1 MQSTFPL
8 GSEGEPV
15 EGVFSIV
22 RVTFANPDTGFAV
35 VQLLP
40 EDADHN
46 MTMTATGI
54 FGAVEEGTCYRI
66 AGTWHVDP
74 RYGPQIRASTAIIET
89 PTSPG
94 AIERYL
100 AGASIKGLGPHH
112 ARLIVEHFG
121 PGVLDVLDSGGERL
135 EEVRGIGPV
144 RAAKIRAS
152 WAEHRSIN
160 RLMVNLQGVAGLTPR
175 QAQRIYREFGDDAW
189 RAVSANP
196 YLLAERV
203 SGFGFKTCDRIAGS
217 LGMDDMAPQ
226 RLQAGIL
233 HVLTQA
239 LGDGHLWTAPD
250 ALLSAAAELLDIDPD
265 TLEPHLQALV
275 YEGRA
280 IRRELDPFS
289 GAAGVYLP
297 AVAET
302 EERVASR
309 LSSWL
314 QHPPAASLRLEGH
327 SAGDLIRQHSSAALT
342 GEQRA
347 AVQAL
352 LTGTR
357 MVVLTGGP
365 GTGKTTTM
373 RTLILCLESLDVSY
387 ALCATTGRAAKQLA
401 IATDRMASTV
411 HRYLGLGTMNERSPA
426 EPVNETVLIIDE
438 ASMIDLWLM
447 DQIVARLGPVTHLF
461 LVGDIDQLPPVGP
474 GAVLHDLIAA
484 ATGIPPSQMTVVRLE
499 QIFRQEAGDV
509 SLIVANCHRIR
520 QGKRPIRPSGPVS
533 DYYEMP
539 RESPDE
545 ALALAVDL
553 AAERLPAFLGV
564 PAEEIQVLSP
574 VHGGDAGVR
583 ALNAALQA
591 RLNPAAPH
599 RHEFILG
606 RRAEGQPVVLRVGD
620 KVRQTRND
628 YQKRVFNGDLGT
640 VLSIDREDQLVQVRF
655 DDATVPYAFAE
666 LDDLVHSWAMTVHA
680 AQGSQWPAVI
690 VILLSSHYVMLER
703 NILYTALSRAQRL
716 AVLITQERALQIAVK
731 RTTLVSRRTDLVSRL
746 QASMPGR
753 PS

>member
-1 MQSTFPL
+1 VQSAFSL

-22 RVTFANPDTGFAV
+22 RVTFANSDTGFAV

-40 EDADHN
+40 EDAKHSS
-46 MTMTATGI
+46 TMTATGI

-66 AGTWHVDP
+66 EGTWHVDP

-121 PGVLDVLDSGGERL
+121 PRVLEVLDSGGERL

-175 QAQRIYREFGDDAW
+175 QAQRIYREFGNDAW

-217 LGMDDMAPQ
+217 LGLDDMAPQ

-250 ALLSAAAELLDIDPD
+250 ELLSAAAELLDVTPE
-265 TLEPHLQALV
+265 TLEPHLGTLV
-275 YEGRA
+275 SERRAARRNVGPAVGSEG
-280 IRRELDPFS
+280 I
-289 GAAGVYLP
+289 YLP

-314 QHPPAASLRLEGH
+314 RQRPTEALHLKGT
-327 SAGDLIRQHSSAALT
+327 SAGDLIHQHSNAALT
-342 GEQRA
+342 DEQRA
-347 AVQAL
+347 AVEAL
-352 LTGTR
+352 LTRTR

-373 RTLILCLESLDVSY
+373 RTLILCLESLGVSY

-411 HRYLGLGTMNERSPA
+411 HRYLGLGTMGERPPA
-426 EPVNETVLIIDE
+426 EPINDTVLIIDE

-447 DQIVARLGPVTHLF
+447 DQIVARLGPGNHLF
-461 LVGDIDQLPPVGP
+461 LVGDVDQLPPVGP
-474 GAVLHDLIAA
+474 GAVLHDLIDA
-484 ATGIPPSQMTVVRLE
+484 ATGVQSSQMTVVRLE

-509 SLIVANCHRIR
+509 SLIIANCHRIR
-520 QGKRPIRPSGPVS
+520 HGQRPIRPSGPVS
-533 DYYEMP
+533 DYFEMP
-539 RESPDE
+539 RESPGE
-545 ALALAVDL
+545 TLALAVDL
-553 AAERLPAFLGV
+553 AADRLPAFLGV
-564 PAEEIQVLSP
+564 PAEEVQVLSP

-599 RHEFILG
+599 RNEYILG
-606 RRAEGQPVVLRVGD
+606 RHAPGQPVILRTGD

-640 VLSIDREDQLVQVRF
+640 VLSIDREEQLVQVRF
-655 DDATVPYAFAE
+655 DDATVSYAFAE
-666 LDDLVHSWAMTVHA
+666 LDDLVHAWAMTVHA
-680 AQGSQWPAVI
+680 AQGSQWPAVV

-716 AVLITQERALQIAVK
+716 AVLITQERALQMAVK
-731 RTTLVSRRTDLVSRL
+731 RTTLVSRRTDLVARL
-746 QASMPGR
+746 YAHMAGR
-753 PS
+753 RS

>member
-1 MQSTFPL
+1 VQSAFSL

-22 RVTFANPDTGFAV
+22 RVTFANSDTGFAV

-40 EDADHN
+40 EDAKHSS
-46 MTMTATGI
+46 TMTATGI

-66 AGTWHVDP
+66 EGTWHVDP

-121 PGVLDVLDSGGERL
+121 PRVLEVLDSGGERL

-175 QAQRIYREFGDDAW
+175 QAQRIYREFGSDAW

-217 LGMDDMAPQ
+217 LGLDDMAPQ

-250 ALLSAAAELLDIDPD
+250 ELLSAAAELLDVTPE
-265 TLEPHLQALV
+265 TLEPHLGTLV
-275 YEGRA
+275 SERRAARRNVGPAVGSEG
-280 IRRELDPFS
+280 I
-289 GAAGVYLP
+289 YLP

-314 QHPPAASLRLEGH
+314 RQRPTEALHLKGT
-327 SAGDLIRQHSSAALT
+327 SAGDLIHQHSATALT
-342 GEQRA
+342 DEQRA
-347 AVQAL
+347 AVEAL
-352 LTGTR
+352 LTRTR

-373 RTLILCLESLDVSY
+373 RTLILCLESLGVSY

-411 HRYLGLGTMNERSPA
+411 HRYLGLGTMGERPPA
-426 EPVNETVLIIDE
+426 EPINDTVLIIDE

-447 DQIVARLGPVTHLF
+447 DQIVARLGPGNHLF
-461 LVGDIDQLPPVGP
+461 LVGDVDQLPPVGP
-474 GAVLHDLIAA
+474 GAVLHDLIDA
-484 ATGIPPSQMTVVRLE
+484 ATGVQSSQMTVVRLE

-509 SLIVANCHRIR
+509 SLIIANCHRIR
-520 QGKRPIRPSGPVS
+520 HGQRPIRPSGPVS
-533 DYYEMP
+533 DYFEMP
-539 RESPDE
+539 RESPGE
-545 ALALAVDL
+545 TLALAVDL
-553 AAERLPAFLGV
+553 AADRLPAFLGV
-564 PAEEIQVLSP
+564 PAEEVQVLSP

-599 RHEFILG
+599 RNEYILG
-606 RRAEGQPVVLRVGD
+606 RHAPGQPVILRTGD

-640 VLSIDREDQLVQVRF
+640 VLSIDREEQLVQVRF
-655 DDATVPYAFAE
+655 DDATVSYAFAE
-666 LDDLVHSWAMTVHA
+666 LDDLVHAWAMTVHA
-680 AQGSQWPAVI
+680 AQGSQWPAVV

-716 AVLITQERALQIAVK
+716 AVLITQERALQMAVK
-731 RTTLVSRRTDLVSRL
+731 RTTLVSRRTDLVARL
-746 QASMPGR
+746 YAHMAGR
-753 PS
+753 RS

>member
-1 MQSTFPL
+1 M
-8 GSEGEPV
+8 

-22 RVTFANPDTGFAV
+22 RVTFADPDTGYAV

-40 EDADHN
+40 EDAKQGS
-46 MTMTATGI
+46 TMTATGI

-66 AGTWHVDP
+66 EGTWHVDP

-121 PGVLDVLDSGGERL
+121 PKVLEVLDTGGERL

-160 RLMVNLQGVAGLTPR
+160 RLMVNLQGVAGLTPP

-203 SGFGFKTCDRIAGS
+203 SGFGFKTCDRIAES
-217 LGMDDMAPQ
+217 LGLDDTAPQ
-226 RLQAGIL
+226 RLQAGLL

-250 ALLSAAAELLDIDPD
+250 DLLNRASELLDVDRH
-265 TLEPHLQALV
+265 TLEPHLATLLS
-275 YEGRA
+275 EGRA
-280 IRRELDPFS
+280 IRRNLDR
-289 GAAGVYLP
+289 AAGSEGVYLP

-302 EERVASR
+302 EERIASR

-314 QHPPAASLRLEGH
+314 QQRPADALHVESL
-327 SAGDLIRQHSSAALT
+327 SAGDVIRQHSSAALT
-342 GEQRA
+342 REQRA
-347 AVQAL
+347 AVEAL

-365 GTGKTTTM
+365 GTGKTTTL
-373 RTLILCLESLDVSY
+373 RTLILCLESLGISY

-401 IATDRMASTV
+401 NATQRMASTV
-411 HRYLGLGTMNERSPA
+411 HRYLGLGTTGERPPT
-426 EPVNETVLIIDE
+426 EPVKETVLIIDE

-447 DQIVARLGPVTHLF
+447 DQTVARLGAGNHLF
-461 LVGDIDQLPPVGP
+461 LVGDVDQLPPVGP
-474 GAVLHDLIAA
+474 GAVLHDLIEAA
-484 ATGIPPSQMTVVRLE
+484 PGLQSSQMTVVRLE

-509 SLIVANCHRIR
+509 SLIIANCHRIR
-520 QGKRPIRPSGPVS
+520 QGQRPIRPSGPAS
-533 DYYEMP
+533 DYFEMP
-539 RESPDE
+539 RESPSE

-553 AAERLPAFLGV
+553 AADRLPTFLGV

-574 VHGGDAGVR
+574 VHGGEAGVQS
-583 ALNAALQA
+583 LNVALQA
-591 RLNPAAPH
+591 RLNPPSPH
-599 RHEFILG
+599 RSEYILG
-606 RRAEGQPVVLRVGD
+606 RHAQGQPVILRTGD

-655 DDATVPYAFAE
+655 DDATVSYAFAE
-666 LDDLVHSWAMTVHA
+666 LDDLVHAWAMTVHA
-680 AQGSQWPAVI
+680 AQGSQWPAVV

-716 AVLITQERALQIAVK
+716 AVLITQERALQMAVK
-731 RTTLVSRRTDLVSRL
+731 RTTLVSRRTDLVARL
-746 QASMPGR
+746 AARMAGR
-753 PS
+753 GS

>member
-1 MQSTFPL
+1 M
-8 GSEGEPV
+8 G
-15 EGVFSIV
+15 GVFSIV

-35 VQLLP
+35 VQMLP
-40 EDADHN
+40 EEAKQGS
-46 MTMTATGI
+46 TMTATGI

-66 AGTWHVDP
+66 EGTWHVDP

-89 PTSPG
+89 PTSPD

-121 PGVLDVLDSGGERL
+121 PRVLEVLDSGGESL

-152 WAEHRSIN
+152 WTEHRSIN

-217 LGMDDMAPQ
+217 LGLDDMAPQ

-250 ALLSAAAELLDIDPD
+250 ELLSAAAELLEVDRD
-265 TLEPHLQALV
+265 TLEPHLGTLV
-275 YEGRA
+275 SERRA
-280 IRRELDPFS
+280 IRRKVDQVAGSE
-289 GAAGVYLP
+289 GVYLP

-302 EERVASR
+302 EERIASR

-314 QHPPAASLRLEGH
+314 QQRPAEALHLKGA
-327 SAGDLIRQHSSAALT
+327 SAGDLIGRHSSANLT

-347 AVQAL
+347 AVEAL

-373 RTLILCLESLDVSY
+373 RTLILCLESLGVSY

-411 HRYLGLGTMNERSPA
+411 HRYLGLGTMGERSPA
-426 EPVNETVLIIDE
+426 EPINETVLIIDE

-447 DQIVARLGPVTHLF
+447 DQIVARLGAGNHLF

-474 GAVLHDLIAA
+474 GAVLNDLIGA
-484 ATGIPPSQMTVVRLE
+484 ATGLQSTQMTVVRLG

-509 SLIVANCHRIR
+509 SLIIANCHRIR
-520 QGKRPIRPSGPVS
+520 QGQRPTRPSGPVS
-533 DYYEMP
+533 DYFEMP
-539 RESPDE
+539 RESPSE

-553 AAERLPAFLGV
+553 AADRLPAFLGV
-564 PAEEIQVLSP
+564 PAEEVQVLSP

-599 RHEFILG
+599 RDEYILG
-606 RRAEGQPVVLRVGD
+606 RHTPGQPVVLRVGD

-628 YQKRVFNGDLGT
+628 YQKRVFNGELGI

-655 DDATVPYAFAE
+655 DDATVSYAFAE

-680 AQGSQWPAVI
+680 AQGSQWPAV
-690 VILLSSHYVMLER
+690 VMILLSSHYVMLER

-731 RTTLVSRRTDLVSRL
+731 RTTLVSRRTDLVARL
-746 QASMPGR
+746 CASIAGR
-753 PS
+753 GS